1 MVDRGGLENRCP
13 GNRTVGSNP
22 TLSANPTQRQDA
34 ETSPPEPFLCGA
46 ETRVATVTR
55 PIGTVSRQAA
65 SNAIDS
71 DAQGYEI
78 GRHLPLR
85 GVMGRWFG

>member
-1 MVDRGGLENRCP
+1 
-13 GNRTVGSNP
+13 
-22 TLSANPTQRQDA
+22 
-34 ETSPPEPFLCGA
+34 
-46 ETRVATVTR
+46 VATVTR

-65 SNAIDS
+65 STAIDS